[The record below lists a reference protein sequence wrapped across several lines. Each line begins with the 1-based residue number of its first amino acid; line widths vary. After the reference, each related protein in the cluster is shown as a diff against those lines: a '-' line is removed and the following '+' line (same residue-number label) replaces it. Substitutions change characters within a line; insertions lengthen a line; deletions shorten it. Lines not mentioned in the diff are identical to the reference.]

1 MSMKKGTRLDGIR
14 SIEHIEARCVID
26 HDSGC
31 WRMRKADGTFA
42 GQHHVVQH
50 AETGKTYNAARLSW
64 MLAHPKSKLPARN
77 GVVWRCCGTPECV
90 NPDHLRGGPKLM
102 WGQHCKG
109 SGILKTPAKRAS
121 AIKASRSRCV
131 LTPELRQWLL
141 ESTQNNTDAAHGLG
155 IAHTR
160 ASQIRI
166 AAKRMTS
173 TAPASVFDFARFA
186 LKAAA

>member
-1 MSMKKGTRLDGIR
+1 MRKGTILDGLRRLEDIQ
-14 SIEHIEARCVID
+14 ARCVMD
-26 HDSGC
+26 RESGC
-31 WRMRKADGTFA
+31 WRMRKANGTFA
-42 GQHHVVQH
+42 GPHHVVVN
-50 AETGKTYNAARLSW
+50 ALTGKTTNAARLAW
-64 MLAHPKSKLPARN
+64 TWAHPRYSLPRG

-155 IAHTR
+155 ISHTR
-160 ASQIRI
+160 VSQIRI